1 MLNIFFVFYKKK
13 NDMTWKPALFCTSV
27 DKSLV
32 SESCGQFLLEF
43 QEAVLNKAG
52 RSASDMKLGAMGAI
66 GRKTKHACKHIIMYL
81 LKAGKQLHRSILTPS

>member
-1 MLNIFFVFYKKK
+1 MLNIFLFFFYKK
-13 NDMTWKPALFCTSV
+13 NDITWKPALFCTSV

-66 GRKTKHACKHIIMYL
+66 GELGEKPNTLANI
-81 LKAGKQLHRSILTPS
+81 